1 MNNQTIDK
9 LNSYYY
15 IRNHFSTF
23 ETESDMEAAIKEE
36 NDEQIIEEQF
46 EFKDFG
52 KEMLELMINVFELE
66 CNDTLLINY
75 LDVYAFANDLAASGE
90 LNIYYNLEKNNGHVV
105 VYGGF

>member
-23 ETESDMEAAIKEE
+23 ETEAAMEAAIKEE
-36 NDEQIIEEQF
+36 NDEQTIEDQF

-66 CNDTLLINY
+66 CNDTRLINY
-75 LDVYAFANDLAASGE
+75 LDIYAFVNDLAVNGE
-90 LNIYYNLEKNNGHVV
+90 INIYYNFEKNNGQVIL
-105 VYGGF
+105 GGF